1 MAWVRIFCSMLRI
14 IVPIAIQWE
23 LKNGDAQ
30 IDRLRARPV
39 DDNSSGGPSSSSD
52 GVSRSGKSN

>member
-1 MAWVRIFCSMLRI
+1 MLRI

-30 IDRLRARPV
+30 IDRLRMRPQN
-39 DDNSSGGPSSSSD
+39 DESGASSSD
-52 GVSRSGKSN
+52 GVSGVTSSES